1 MHYPVMLPE
10 VIAAMDLKDSGLYV
24 DATFGN
30 GGYSEAFLSAKICN
44 VIGLDRDPNVHNR
57 AEELK
62 AKYNNRLSLIET
74 KFSEMDR
81 INLPMVDAVVMDIGV
96 SSMQIDHAE
105 RGFSFMRSG
114 PLDMRMSTTGASA
127 ADAVNLLPYDDLVR
141 IFRVYGEEKYSR
153 RAAGAIIRS
162 RQTKYIGTTDDLALI
177 IEKTLGRSGKIHP
190 ATRIFQALRI
200 FINDELGELYK
211 GLCAAERVLKP
222 GGRLLVV
229 TFHSLEDRIVKSFL
243 RRRTGGTASVS
254 RYAPEQKKVAT
265 EQTFIDGKRS
275 VIKPQKNEIKENP
288 RSRSAK
294 LRYAIRTDK
303 IPLKADDRLLPD
315 VIGLDQM
322 ENYYE

>member
-30 GGYSEAFLSAKICN
+30 GGYSEAFLNTKMCN

-57 AEELK
+57 AEELQV
-62 AKYNNRLSLIET
+62 KYSNRFSLIET

-81 INLPMVDAVVMDIGV
+81 IDLPRVDAVVMDIGV
-96 SSMQIDHAE
+96 SSMQIDRAE

-114 PLDMRMSTTGASA
+114 PLDMRMSTKGASA
-127 ADAVNLLPYDDLVR
+127 ADAVNLLPYDDLVK

-153 RAAGAIIRS
+153 RAAGAIISS
-162 RQTKYIGTTDDLALI
+162 RQTKYIETTADLASI

-243 RRRTGGTASVS
+243 RRRTGDTASVS

-265 EQTFIDGKRS
+265 ERSFIDGKRS

-315 VIGLDQM
+315 VIGLDQIG
-322 ENYYE
+322 NYHE

>member
-1 MHYPVMLPE
+1 
-10 VIAAMDLKDSGLYV
+10 
-24 DATFGN
+24 
-30 GGYSEAFLSAKICN
+30 
-44 VIGLDRDPNVHNR
+44 LDRDPNVHNR

-81 INLPMVDAVVMDIGV
+81 INLPMVDAVVMDVGV

-127 ADAVNLLPYDDLVR
+127 ADAVNFLPYDDLVR

-162 RQTKYIGTTDDLALI
+162 RQTKYIGTTADLALI

>member
-30 GGYSEAFLSAKICN
+30 GGYSEAFLSSKMCN

-57 AEELK
+57 AEELSV
-62 AKYNNRLSLIET
+62 KYNNRFSLIET

-81 INLPMVDAVVMDIGV
+81 IDLPMVDAVVMDIGV
-96 SSMQIDHAE
+96 SSMQIDRAD

-114 PLDMRMSTTGASA
+114 PLDMRMSTSGASA
-127 ADAVNLLPYDDLVR
+127 ADAVNLLPYDDLVK
-141 IFRVYGEEKYSR
+141 IFKVYGEEKHSR
-153 RAAGAIIRS
+153 RAADAIISS
-162 RQTKYIGTTDDLALI
+162 RQAKYIGTTADLATI
-177 IEKTLGRSGKIHP
+177 IEKTLGRNGKIHP

-243 RRRTGGTASVS
+243 RRRTGGMVSVS
-254 RYAPEQKKVAT
+254 RYVPEQKKVANV
-265 EQTFIDGKRS
+265 QTFIDGKRS
-275 VIKPQKNEIKENP
+275 VIKPQKDEIKENP

-303 IPLKADDRLLPD
+303 TPLKADDRLLPD
-315 VIGLDQM
+315 VIGLDEM

>member
-30 GGYSEAFLSAKICN
+30 GGYSESFLSSKMCN

-57 AEELK
+57 AEELSV
-62 AKYNNRLSLIET
+62 KYNNRFSLIET

-81 INLPMVDAVVMDIGV
+81 IDLPMVDAVVMDIGV
-96 SSMQIDHAE
+96 SSMQIDRAD

-114 PLDMRMSTTGASA
+114 PLDMRMSTSGASA
-127 ADAVNLLPYDDLVR
+127 ADAVNLLPYDDLVK
-141 IFRVYGEEKYSR
+141 IFKVYGEEKHSR
-153 RAAGAIIRS
+153 RAAGAIISS
-162 RQTKYIGTTDDLALI
+162 RQAKYIGTTADLATI
-177 IEKTLGRSGKIHP
+177 IEKTLGRNGKIHP

-243 RRRTGGTASVS
+243 RRRTGGMVSVS
-254 RYAPEQKKVAT
+254 RYVPEQKKVANV
-265 EQTFIDGKRS
+265 QTFIDGKRS
-275 VIKPQKNEIKENP
+275 VIKPQKDEIKENP

-303 IPLKADDRLLPD
+303 TPLVADDRLLPD
-315 VIGLDQM
+315 VIGLDEM

>member
-81 INLPMVDAVVMDIGV
+81 INLPMVDAVVMDVGV

-127 ADAVNLLPYDDLVR
+127 ADAVNFLPYDDLVR

-162 RQTKYIGTTDDLALI
+162 RQTKYIGTTADLALI

-229 TFHSLEDRIVKSFL
+229 TFHS
-243 RRRTGGTASVS
+243 
-254 RYAPEQKKVAT
+254 
-265 EQTFIDGKRS
+265 
-275 VIKPQKNEIKENP
+275 
-288 RSRSAK
+288 
-294 LRYAIRTDK
+294 
-303 IPLKADDRLLPD
+303 
-315 VIGLDQM
+315 VIGLDEM

>member
-1 MHYPVMLPE
+1 MKHYPVMLPE
-10 VIAAMDLKDSGLYV
+10 VIAAMDLKDRGLYV
-24 DATFGN
+24 DSTFGN
-30 GGYSEAFLSAKICN
+30 GGYSEAFLSAKRCN
-44 VIGLDRDPNVHNR
+44 VIGLDRDPNVHKRVKELQVKYSNR
-57 AEELK
+57 F
-62 AKYNNRLSLIET
+62 SFIET

-81 INLPMVDAVVMDIGV
+81 IDLPMVDAVVMDIGV
-96 SSMQIDHAE
+96 SSMQIDRAE

-114 PLDMRMSTTGASA
+114 PLDMRMSSTGATA
-127 ADAVNLLPYDDLVR
+127 ADAVNLLSYDNLVR
-141 IFRVYGEEKYSR
+141 IFKVYGEEKYSR
-153 RAAGAIIRS
+153 KAADAIIKS
-162 RQTKYIGTTDDLALI
+162 RQNKYIETTADLASI

-222 GGRLLVV
+222 GGKLLVV
-229 TFHSLEDRIVKSFL
+229 TFHSLEDRLVKSFL
-243 RRRTGGTASVS
+243 RRRSGSMASVS
-254 RYAPEQKKVAT
+254 RYVPEQQKDDI

-303 IPLKADDRLLPD
+303 VSFNADDQLLPD
-315 VIGLDQM
+315 VIGLEQM
-322 ENYYE
+322 EKLL

>member
-1 MHYPVMLPE
+1 
-10 VIAAMDLKDSGLYV
+10 
-24 DATFGN
+24 
-30 GGYSEAFLSAKICN
+30 
-44 VIGLDRDPNVHNR
+44 LDRDPNVHNR

-81 INLPMVDAVVMDIGV
+81 INLPMVDAVVMDVGV

-127 ADAVNLLPYDDLVR
+127 ADAVNFLPYDDLVR

-162 RQTKYIGTTDDLALI
+162 RQTKYIGTTADLACI

>member
-1 MHYPVMLPE
+1 MHYPVMLSE

-30 GGYSEAFLSAKICN
+30 GGYSEAFLSAKTCK
-44 VIGLDRDPNVHNR
+44 VIGLDRDPNVYNR

-62 AKYNNRLSLIET
+62 VRYNNRFSLIET

-81 INLPMVDAVVMDIGV
+81 IDLPMVDAVVMDIGV
-96 SSMQIDHAE
+96 SSMQIDRAE

-153 RAAGAIIRS
+153 RAAGAIISS
-162 RQTKYIGTTDDLALI
+162 RQTKYIGTTADLALI